1 MKLYLNATTK
11 GQALKEKL
19 LSFLVAKGHDV
30 VDLTSSE
37 DGDDVFKVTQQT
49 VMKIQS
55 DLESKAIIIDDY
67 GIAPF
72 IIANKYKHIICA
84 SVSDEQS
91 SKMTRRHNNT
101 NIIVLG
107 SEIIGAT
114 LAQNCA
120 DAFFKADY
128 DAGRHQIRI
137 DMLNHMC

>member
-55 DLESKAIIIDDY
+55 DLESKAIIVDDY

-72 IIANKYKHIICA
+72 ILSLIHI
-84 SVSDEQS
+84 SEP
-91 SKMTRRHNNT
+91 TRP
-101 NIIVLG
+101 
-107 SEIIGAT
+107 
-114 LAQNCA
+114 
-120 DAFFKADY
+120 Y
-128 DAGRHQIRI
+128 
-137 DMLNHMC
+137 